1 MPCRVEHAQ
10 RYNRPMD
17 LSARVAHHFRD
28 AAALFERSQ
37 RDLAEP
43 IVAAG
48 EALFLALSSDCKI
61 LACGNGGS
69 AADAQHFIAE
79 LVGRFERERLPLA
92 GITLNTDTSILTA
105 VANDYGYADVF
116 ARQVQALGQPGDVL
130 VALSTSG
137 QSASVVRA
145 VQAAQERDM
154 PVIALTGKGGGQIA
168 TLLTAND
175 IHLCVPHD
183 RTMRIQEV
191 HGLILHV
198 LCDLVDAQLLGDS

>member
-1 MPCRVEHAQ
+1 RHAASTWWRWKAPRSPGCEALSMPRRAEHAQ

-43 IVAAG
+43 IAAAG

-79 LVGRFERERLPLA
+79 LVGRFER
-92 GITLNTDTSILTA
+92 
-105 VANDYGYADVF
+105 
-116 ARQVQALGQPGDVL
+116 
-130 VALSTSG
+130 
-137 QSASVVRA
+137 
-145 VQAAQERDM
+145 
-154 PVIALTGKGGGQIA
+154 
-168 TLLTAND
+168 
-175 IHLCVPHD
+175 
-183 RTMRIQEV
+183 
-191 HGLILHV
+191 
-198 LCDLVDAQLLGDS
+198 